1 MNKQE
6 DNMAPM
12 TRVLG
17 LGLLCA
23 AIGTIP
29 GALAATGLTSP
40 STVTATVGGT
50 VTLEASYTSTAQLFA
65 LTWMKIDADGSD
77 ERKTMVYL
85 WNPLKGEG
93 NAMGPLSGRAEKVD
107 QASLLIKDV
116 EETDGGK
123 YSITVIVENEGQEER
138 TINLKVQVPPT
149 VAVGP
154 QDPYQA
160 IYKTDVSLNCIV
172 ANAKPEITS
181 LYWLKNRK
189 PVDTTA
195 SGPSAKYKDG
205 NTVFPSLVIRNI
217 SKEDAGTYTCVAD
230 HVTGP
235 VEDSMVM
242 KVSYPAQIVNVTY
255 PQRVYV
261 GDKGVRL
268 FCAADG
274 NPHAEVTWS
283 KEGALPLTGMKA
295 LPGNNTL
302 VIPVVRRND
311 SGEYICTARNGV
323 GRTDSKRIR
332 LKLLEG
338 GGGLSTALIAGGVS
352 AALLVV
358 ACGAVVAVWLR
369 RKRRKDR
376 ERENMSMY
384 YKAAKE
390 EFEYLAKKRLGRKPP
405 EIMKK
410 PGKEEMADVKERSD
424 KGRKKMVRAIYS
436 YTPQD
441 EDELTLKVGDVIEV
455 IRGENGGWWFGYL
468 NGQLGLFPSNY
479 VEVIDPEDLVGE
491 NRFNDDKQREQ
502 RDMSRKI
509 AAEFKSRAAAD
520 KNFPLQVEIHDEGGT
535 ITKKYDKIG
544 MAATLK
550 LEEKKHTLAKQVAK
564 HSV

>member
-1 MNKQE
+1 MGMSSK
-6 DNMAPM
+6 
-12 TRVLG
+12 R
-17 LGLLCA
+17 
-23 AIGTIP
+23 
-29 GALAATGLTSP
+29 ALAATGLTSP
-40 STVTATVGGT
+40 SMVTATVGGT

-77 ERKTMVYL
+77 ERKTTVYL

-93 NAMGPLSGRAEKVD
+93 KAMGPLSGRAEKVD
-107 QASLLIKDV
+107 QASLLIRDV

-283 KEGALPLTGMKA
+283 KEGALPLIGMKA

-332 LKLLEG
+332 LKLLAHNG
-338 GGGLSTALIAGGVS
+338 VAL
-352 AALLVV
+352 AANYTQQMSQFARRGRWHEL
-358 ACGAVVAVWLR
+358 GSYGNAV

-424 KGRKKMVRAIYS
+424 KGGGRKKMVRAIYS